1 MSKHLT
7 TSQIISCLD
16 GIIASN
22 NRAMSVDELDNYYF
36 TVSSTNEL
44 LHDVIDSL
52 FASREAARA
61 RALAILS
68 RRSNSM

>member
-22 NRAMSVDELDNYYF
+22 NRAMSVDDLNNYYL
-36 TVSSTNEL
+36 TVSTTNEV
-44 LHDVIDSL
+44 LHNVLDSL
-52 FASREAARA
+52 FALREASRS
-61 RALAILS
+61 RVRS
-68 RRSNSM
+68 RRFNSM

>member
-22 NRAMSVDELDNYYF
+22 NRAISVDDLNNYYL
-36 TVSSTNEL
+36 TVSTTNEI
-44 LHDVIDSL
+44 LHNVIDSL
-52 FASREAARA
+52 FASRAASRS
-61 RALAILS
+61 RVRS
-68 RRSNSM
+68 RRFNTM